1 MGHRGSK
8 KTQQQ
13 RLDPRD
19 TCGRGQVV
27 NGFHGD
33 PTRGHRFWL
42 YPREKPLVTERWDT
56 HLPAIEFCKNHR
68 KVMTGEYVCKGHI
81 ETEVPRVPSAG
92 LDDDADD
99 APTKQKLATLA
110 EMGFVPSSARRA
122 LDRHGG
128 DVSAAALALVTGS
141 GNTASTSSP
150 TPTPSAPASDPNS
163 LQLPLMRMVSV
174 DMVEWW
180 CNDEKRSRAAKLEEY
195 ERARETISIADHWM
209 HSSSNAG
216 LIRKLEDDARRH
228 NGMADSFERTAL
240 DAIRYAWS
248 LDSDKKARSLST
260 DVPSVANGNMYN
272 GALQMHN
279 ALSSHD
285 KKLVHLSLSTL
296 TRRKVDSFELQLV
309 IGYMRR
315 GADECN
321 ARKKWVV
328 GQMINVV
335 ARADSEAD
343 SASEASAVVKAH
355 DLLVAALWK
364 EIDDLKEL
372 AFETVFITPTVRYF
386 EEVGDSIMAGDTDV
400 HGANTYL
407 GLLMATLGIRL
418 NRLPLFHDEEVKG
431 VAPFLDA
438 KGPFVEKW
446 LPALWDRSVLGHK
459 PASSVRATVQARVAR
474 NAFYFSGSHP
484 FEVANNAIDHSERS
498 RPARQRFAA

>member
-8 KTQQQ
+8 ETQQQ

-19 TCGRGQVV
+19 TYGRGQVV

-68 KVMTGEYVCKGHI
+68 KVVTGEYVCKGHI
-81 ETEVPRVPSAG
+81 ETEAPRVPSAG

-110 EMGFVPSSARRA
+110 EMGFDPSSARRA

-150 TPTPSAPASDPNS
+150 TPTPSAPASEPNS

-216 LIRKLEDDARRH
+216 LIRKLEDDARQH

-240 DAIRYAWS
+240 DAIRKAWS
-248 LDSDKKARSLST
+248 LDSDQKARSLST

-372 AFETVFITPTVRYF
+372 AFETVFITPTVRY
-386 EEVGDSIMAGDTDV
+386 SRRS
-400 HGANTYL
+400 
-407 GLLMATLGIRL
+407 ATRLWLGIL
-418 NRLPLFHDEEVKG
+418 TFT
-431 VAPFLDA
+431 APTRTSACSWRRWAFDLTA
-438 KGPFVEKW
+438 C
-446 LPALWDRSVLGHK
+446 RSFTTK
-459 PASSVRATVQARVAR
+459 R
-474 NAFYFSGSHP
+474 
-484 FEVANNAIDHSERS
+484 
-498 RPARQRFAA
+498 